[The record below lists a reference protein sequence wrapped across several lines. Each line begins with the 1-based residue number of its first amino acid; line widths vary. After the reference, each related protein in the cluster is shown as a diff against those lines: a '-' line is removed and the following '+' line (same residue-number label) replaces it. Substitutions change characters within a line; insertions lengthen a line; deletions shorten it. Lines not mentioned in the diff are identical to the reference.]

1 LAAISHAT
9 NLLSLSLSLC
19 VSRNLYCA
27 RLNPATSCSLECALE
42 HLQQKGI
49 RRSQSQAARCPR
61 SLPLD
66 AASDRLLL
74 ACLPS
79 LATRALS
86 VSPSL
91 RTRGPF
97 SPGQI
102 SLLSLSLSLSL
113 TLSLSLLLVWI
124 DYTIEYLL
132 VGLSTRVFS
141 LISCLNASR
150 LATGRESFVAFVRHG
165 KLGKLQEQG
174 CAWCVTLLDFHV
186 RTAFLGLCNALKGC
200 EATPNSCVSFD
211 SP

>member
-1 LAAISHAT
+1 MPISCT
-9 NLLSLSLSLC
+9 LCLLGHFGLTQQLTFQTQHEPYWPQSL
-19 VSRNLYCA
+19 
-27 RLNPATSCSLECALE
+27 T
-42 HLQQKGI
+42 
-49 RRSQSQAARCPR
+49 
-61 SLPLD
+61 LP
-66 AASDRLLL
+66 
-74 ACLPS
+74 
-79 LATRALS
+79 TY
-86 VSPSL
+86 
-91 RTRGPF
+91 
-97 SPGQI
+97 
-102 SLLSLSLSLSL
+102 SLSLSLSL

>member
-1 LAAISHAT
+1 MLLSNISNKKVSAGLRAKLLDVLALSLSMQLLIDCYLLASPHSLLVLSPSHPACALAAPSH
-9 NLLSLSLSLC
+9 LGRYPFSLSPSLSLSL
-19 VSRNLYCA
+19 
-27 RLNPATSCSLECALE
+27 
-42 HLQQKGI
+42 
-49 RRSQSQAARCPR
+49 
-61 SLPLD
+61 
-66 AASDRLLL
+66 
-74 ACLPS
+74 
-79 LATRALS
+79 
-86 VSPSL
+86 
-91 RTRGPF
+91 
-97 SPGQI
+97 
-102 SLLSLSLSLSL
+102 
-113 TLSLSLLLVWI
+113 VWI
-124 DYTIEYLL
+124 DYKIEYLL